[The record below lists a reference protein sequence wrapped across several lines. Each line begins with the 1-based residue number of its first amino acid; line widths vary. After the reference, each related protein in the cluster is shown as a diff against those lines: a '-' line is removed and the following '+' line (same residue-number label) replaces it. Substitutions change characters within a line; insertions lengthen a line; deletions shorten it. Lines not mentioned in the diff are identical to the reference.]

1 MGLSSRAL
9 DGQAQWQVVAEKL
22 AVEAWRGARSSCLL
36 SGAIVV
42 LEPGMVV
49 VVERLACA
57 ARLHRRMTGPHWPP
71 VRLAAAAAVTAAV
84 ADGVNSAV
92 AVAVGALRAVQGSME
107 HDLVVVAEL
116 EQVEAL
122 RLAVAGLPVALL
134 ELRELQL
141 RLLLALLAT
150 PKTDK
155 DHEWCGLSAFRRDA
169 DGPRQLLSTSPC
181 RSIA

>member
-1 MGLSSRAL
+1 M
-9 DGQAQWQVVAEKL
+9 VMV
-22 AVEAWRGARSSCLL
+22 
-36 SGAIVV
+36 
-42 LEPGMVV
+42 EPGMVAT
-49 VVERLACA
+49 VERFACV
-57 ARLHRRMTGPHWPP
+57 ARLRQRMTGPHWPP
-71 VRLAAAAAVTAAV
+71 VRLAAAAAVIAV
-84 ADGVNSAV
+84 VAGEVNSAV
-92 AVAVGALRAVQGSME
+92 AVAVGALRAVRGSME

-141 RLLLALLAT
+141 RLLLALLAS
-150 PKTDK
+150 PRTDR

-169 DGPRQLLSTSPC
+169 DGLRQLLSTFPC